1 MDHVFALLEEYANTL
16 EKEVEE
22 RTRELA
28 EEKLKSDLLLYRML
42 PRSEFIY
49 LCINQCNQPGIFIQY
64 KQCFLVIIYSYA
76 KCK

>member
-42 PRSEFIY
+42 PRSE
-49 LCINQCNQPGIFIQY
+49 
-64 KQCFLVIIYSYA
+64 
-76 KCK
+76 